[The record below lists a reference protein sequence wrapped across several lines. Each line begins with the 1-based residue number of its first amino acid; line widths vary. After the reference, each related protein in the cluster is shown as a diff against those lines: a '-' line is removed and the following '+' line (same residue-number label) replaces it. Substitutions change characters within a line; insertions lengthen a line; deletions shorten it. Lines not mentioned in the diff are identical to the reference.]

1 MNISVDAGALCAPYG
16 RRLGTGIFTTSL
28 MEALQKY
35 DKKNAYFFYSF
46 CKKPADVFVQKKHSY
61 KVLLPKQYWMTARV
75 SAEEFFHQ
83 KDIFLGLNQVFP
95 FFTKA
100 KRIGFSHGLS
110 FLYYKH
116 LYKNDSNRLEKQL
129 HGLVK
134 KSSAIIV
141 SSHRVTQEF
150 RQFFPGAKHIF
161 PIPFGIPFDMLQ
173 NTRVK
178 KREKFFLFVGEH
190 HPIKNIGFLI
200 DCFGEL
206 TKDTRF
212 ADYKLILVST
222 KKIKTVNKNI
232 LSYSY
237 ISRNKLQKLYQTASC
252 YISASLYESF
262 NFPVLEALSQN
273 CSAVGL
279 ESAIIPEMA
288 EFVSIA
294 KNKKEFVEKMK
305 RAVLQKKS
313 VDREK
318 LKQQF
323 SWETYVRTLMG
334 IMERI

>member
-16 RRLGTGIFTTSL
+16 RRLGTGIFTANL
-28 MEALQKY
+28 IEALQKY

-46 CKKPADVFVQKKHSY
+46 CKKPADVFLQKKHSY

-75 SAEEFFHQ
+75 SMEEFFHP
-83 KDIFLGLNQVFP
+83 KNIFLGLNQAFP

-110 FLYYKH
+110 FLRYRD
-116 LYKNDSNRLEKQL
+116 LYKNDGRRLENQL
-129 HGLVK
+129 SHLIR
-134 KSSAIIV
+134 KSSSIIV
-141 SSHRVTQEF
+141 SSRRVEREF
-150 RQFFPGAKHIF
+150 RQFFPQIKHIF

-173 NTRVK
+173 NTNVK
-178 KREKFFLFVGEH
+178 KRDKFFLFVGEH

-206 TKDTRF
+206 IKDIRF

-222 KKIKTVNKNI
+222 EKIKTGNKNI
-232 LSYSY
+232 FSYLY

-252 YISASLYESF
+252 YISASFYESF

-273 CSAVGL
+273 CPAVGL

-305 RAVLQKKS
+305 RAVLKKKPIDQKKL
-313 VDREK
+313 RER
-318 LKQQF
+318 F
-323 SWETYVRTLMG
+323 SWETYIHTLVG
-334 IMERI
+334 IIERI